1 MEIVDSVDALPP
13 TNSLPLGEK
22 KKAFPLG
29 DLIAAFIFSVA
40 TSTSR
45 TIGIAVVLIPK
56 LYAAIR
62 SPIHLLRGGVR
73 VLGHDGRVM
82 KAPLKATR

>member
-1 MEIVDSVDALPP
+1 MEIVDSVDALQP

-22 KKAFPLG
+22 KKLCHSAILSPRSF
-29 DLIAAFIFSVA
+29 FSVA